1 VTESTSPLA
10 KRRIGMIGAGN
21 MASALVRG
29 LIASGRVTKEQI
41 RASDVLEEKRRAMAE
56 AHGIAVGDDNADV
69 ASFADLVVLAV
80 KPQVIDQAASTIAD
94 RLAPETLVVSVAAGV
109 PIRALEAL
117 LPRSRRIVRAMPNT
131 PALVLAGA
139 TGIAASAGADA
150 RDLDAATALF
160 EAVGRVVRV
169 EEPLLDAVTGLSGSG
184 PAYVMLVIEAL
195 TEGGIKAGLD
205 RVAASSLAIDVVYGS
220 AKLLVETGDDPARL
234 RAMVTSPNGTT
245 VAGLRALET
254 GGLVAALVDA
264 VESATKRSRELG
276 REAEARLT
284 GKK

>member
-1 VTESTSPLA
+1 MTLRASPLA
-10 KRRIGMIGAGN
+10 RRRIGMVGAGN
-21 MASALVRG
+21 MAGALVRG

-41 RASDVLEEKRRAMAE
+41 RASDVLEEKRRAMEE
-56 AHGIAVGDDNADV
+56 AHGIGVGDDNAEL

-80 KPQVIDQAASTIAD
+80 KPQVIDQAAASLAD
-94 RLAPETLVVSVAAGV
+94 HLAPETLVVSVAAGV
-109 PIRALEAL
+109 PIRALESL

-131 PALVLAGA
+131 PALVLSGA

-150 RDLDAATALF
+150 GDVEAATALF

-195 TEGGIKAGLD
+195 TEGGVKAGLD
-205 RVAASSLAIDVVYGS
+205 HATASLLATDVVYGS

-245 VAGLRALET
+245 LAGLRALES
-254 GGLVAALVDA
+254 GGLVAALVSA

-276 REAEARLT
+276 SEAEARLIRR
-284 GKK
+284 K

>member
-1 VTESTSPLA
+1 MTKIASPLA
-10 KRRIGMIGAGN
+10 RRRIGMIGAGN
-21 MASALVRG
+21 MAGALVRG
-29 LIASGRVTKEQI
+29 LLASGRVTKEQI
-41 RASDVLEEKRRAMAE
+41 RASDVLEDKRRAMAE
-56 AHGIAVGDDNADV
+56 VHGIAVGDDNAEV

-80 KPQVIDQAASTIAD
+80 KPQVLDQAALTIANN
-94 RLAPETLVVSVAAGV
+94 LAPETLVVSVAAGV

-139 TGIAASAGADA
+139 TGIAASTGADA
-150 RDLDAATALF
+150 GDLEAATALF

-195 TEGGIKAGLD
+195 TEGGVKAGLD
-205 RVAASSLAIDVVYGS
+205 RVTASALATDVVYGS

-276 REAEARLT
+276 SEAEERLT
-284 GKK
+284 RKK